1 MTWSSA
7 NLDFILSLTWRH
19 IALASPVVLLSLLIS
34 VPLGRL
40 ANATG
45 WGRRL
50 IVGGS
55 SLLYAIPSLAVFV
68 ILPGL
73 VGTKILDPLN
83 VVIALTLYGVA
94 LLTRSASEAFDAV
107 DDELLTAATAQGH
120 SAWQRFWRVELPLA
134 GESLLAGTRV
144 VSASTLSLVS
154 VGALIGVQSLGTLF
168 TEGYARSF
176 VTEIVVGIVGTVIL
190 AVVFDLVLVALA
202 ALLMPWT
209 RRAKV
214 RKASG
219 RRCSSQDTTTTALA
233 TVPDLAVQEGRR

>member
-1 MTWSSA
+1 MTWISA

-134 GESLLAGTRV
+134 GESSWPAPAW
-144 VSASTLSLVS
+144 SAPPPCPSSLS
-154 VGALIGVQSLGTLF
+154 
-168 TEGYARSF
+168 
-176 VTEIVVGIVGTVIL
+176 
-190 AVVFDLVLVALA
+190 
-202 ALLMPWT
+202 
-209 RRAKV
+209 V
-214 RKASG
+214 R
-219 RRCSSQDTTTTALA
+219 
-233 TVPDLAVQEGRR
+233 

>member
-1 MTWSSA
+1 MGERKGDEPLWQTI
-7 NLDFILSLTWRH
+7 DR
-19 IALASPVVLLSLLIS
+19 LL
-34 VPLGRL
+34 
-40 ANATG
+40 
-45 WGRRL
+45 
-50 IVGGS
+50 
-55 SLLYAIPSLAVFV
+55 
-68 ILPGL
+68 
-73 VGTKILDPLN
+73 
-83 VVIALTLYGVA
+83 
-94 LLTRSASEAFDAV
+94 
-107 DDELLTAATAQGH
+107 DELIKLRAATAQGH

-219 RRCSSQDTTTTALA
+219 RRRSSQDTTTTALA

>member
-1 MTWSSA
+1 MQG
-7 NLDFILSLTWRH
+7 SLLMLA
-19 IALASPVVLLSLLIS
+19 ALAATSPWRV
-34 VPLGRL
+34 
-40 ANATG
+40 A
-45 WGRRL
+45 
-50 IVGGS
+50 
-55 SLLYAIPSLAVFV
+55 LAVGLTALSFV
-68 ILPGL
+68 
-73 VGTKILDPLN
+73 
-83 VVIALTLYGVA
+83 ALTLYGAA
-94 LLTRSASEAFDAV
+94 LLVRSSSEAFDAV

-219 RRCSSQDTTTTALA
+219 RRRSSQDTTTTALA